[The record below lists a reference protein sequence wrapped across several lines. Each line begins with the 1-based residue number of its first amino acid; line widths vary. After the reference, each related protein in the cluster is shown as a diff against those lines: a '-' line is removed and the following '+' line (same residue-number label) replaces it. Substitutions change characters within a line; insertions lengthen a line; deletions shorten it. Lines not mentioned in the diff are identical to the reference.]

1 MFCSL
6 SVNHCSFSIFLLK
19 LSLCES
25 TLPLGLYR
33 STAPIHNSLAL
44 IISIPI
50 SLAPIISKMHAVAL
64 NIKTFP
70 IPPNNPHF
78 SQHNKIWPQKLV
90 KAKKTKMEWY
100 PSVTIERKWHHST
113 VYRNML
119 GFVWS
124 VCQCV
129 VPKGVPRTTVLSWWM
144 PLSSGYW
151 LGLSRVLLGSKFGS
165 LGQDPTD
172 FFLSFFFCFF
182 YFF

>member
-1 MFCSL
+1 MQQLNCSL
-6 SVNHCSFSIFLLK
+6 QRLKQTNKQTNKQTSKCNALL
-19 LSLCES
+19 
-25 TLPLGLYR
+25 
-33 STAPIHNSLAL
+33 
-44 IISIPI
+44 
-50 SLAPIISKMHAVAL
+50 
-64 NIKTFP
+64 
-70 IPPNNPHF
+70 
-78 SQHNKIWPQKLV
+78 QKLV

-172 FFLSFFFCFF
+172 FFLSFFLFLLFLFLFLLSSREVAWMSDGC
-182 YFF
+182 YIWS